1 MIIFVVPNLRNHWT
15 EREIMK
21 DTAMPHVLIVA
32 ALSATLLVLTSP
44 LALGAT
50 GAPARPLDPCGGVD
64 HYVTWTGVT
73 KPWVITHATRYEHFT
88 TGTDTRAYTA
98 SEQAQLTAGV
108 TFSVSGNLSANAAII
123 SLGATTNATFAVSGQ
138 KTVATGVTVTS
149 TMSHFAAYV
158 FYRGNHKAGGSFTY
172 YVCGPTGHSLVV
184 NSRGTA
190 SSWDVLTEGAL
201 DCTTSPPATSL
212 GYLVKPR

>member
-1 MIIFVVPNLRNHWT
+1 MRKRTTPRTLAVAVVASGCL
-15 EREIMK
+15 
-21 DTAMPHVLIVA
+21 A
-32 ALSATLLVLTSP
+32 LTST
-44 LALGAT
+44 LALAAP
-50 GAPARPLDPCGGVD
+50 GAPVRPLDPCAGVD

-98 SEQAQLTAGV
+98 SEQAQLTAGA
-108 TFSVSGNLSANAAII
+108 TFSVSGNLSANAAIV
-123 SLGATTNATFAVSGQ
+123 SLGATTNATLAVSGQ
-138 KTVATGVTVTS
+138 KTAATGVTITS
-149 TMSHFAAYV
+149 TMSHYAAYV

-172 YVCGPTGHSLVV
+172 YTCGPTGHSFVV

-201 DCTTSPPATSL
+201 DCTTSPPSTSL
-212 GYLVKPR
+212 GYLVKPRYC